1 MNIKSCFQIA
11 YVMKTHGLKGEV
23 TLTLLPECPT
33 LEGLNSVFLQV
44 GTQLVPYFI
53 ESVSVKGTRAYV
65 KLEGVN
71 SVTAAAEL
79 KGMAIFI
86 PKNRRPALEKGEFYT
101 DEVIGFNVVDTNLG
115 NLGTV
120 KEVME
125 TGVNKHLV
133 ILRDGHEILIPLN
146 GPFIKGVNKGK
157 SQIQVELP
165 DGLVD
170 L

>member
-33 LEGLNSVFLQV
+33 LDGLKSVFLQA
-44 GTQLVPYFI
+44 GSNLVPYFI
-53 ESVSVKGTRAYV
+53 ETASVKGTRAYV
-65 KLEGVN
+65 KLEGVD
-71 SVTAAAEL
+71 SSTSAAEL
-79 KGMAIFI
+79 KGCSIFI
-86 PKNRRPALEKGEFYT
+86 PKNLRPAREKGEFYS
-101 DEVIGFNVVDTNLG
+101 DEVVGFEVVDATLG

-125 TGVNKHLV
+125 TGANRHLV
-133 ILRDGHEILIPLN
+133 ILRNGHEVLIPLN
-146 GPFIKGVNKGK
+146 GPFIKGVNRSK
-157 SQIQVELP
+157 SQIRVELP
-165 DGLVD
+165 DGLLD